1 MSSLWTPSGEH
12 RVPRSTPGQDAEG
25 APGDAER
32 EQPARTA
39 REGAAPAPEEPGGE
53 ETTATLDDLQR
64 EVLAAPAEAVVANH
78 CYGLFELAA
87 LHLSQQPPQLDKARL
102 AIDALACLVQ
112 GLQGRLGPD
121 EASLREGVTQ
131 IQVAFVRLQSASRTA
146 DGPEQQ
152 ER

>member
-1 MSSLWTPSGEH
+1 
-12 RVPRSTPGQDAEG
+12 V
-25 APGDAER
+25 
-32 EQPARTA
+32 
-39 REGAAPAPEEPGGE
+39 
-53 ETTATLDDLQR
+53 
-64 EVLAAPAEAVVANH
+64 AAPAEAVVANH

-131 IQVAFVRLQSASRTA
+131 IQVAFVRLQSANRTG
-146 DGPEQQ
+146 DGAEHRD
-152 ER
+152 E